1 MLRRRTGHRAV
12 QVVINR
18 FCGTGNGSCP
28 DPARR
33 GVPCRPGC
41 DQPVLRNRQRLL
53 PRPRP
58 PRGAVPSW
66 EDGGVT
72 GTLVLAGT
80 PIGEIADAP
89 PRLAAELA
97 AADVIAAEDTR
108 RLRRLTQAL
117 DVQPAGR
124 IVSYFEGNEAA
135 RTPELAD
142 ALAGGARVLL
152 VTDAGM
158 PSVSDPGYRLVA
170 AAVERGV
177 KVTAVPGPSAV
188 LTALAVSG
196 LPVDR
201 FCFEG
206 FPPRK
211 TGERLSR
218 LREVADERRTLVYFE
233 APHRLDDT
241 LAAMAEVFGADRRA
255 AVCRELTKTYEE
267 VRRGPLGE
275 LAEWAAEGVRGEI
288 TIVVE
293 GAPESGPEELG
304 PEELVRRVRVRE
316 EAGERRKEAIAAV
329 AADAGVPKRQVF
341 DAVVAAKNA
350 ARP

>member
-1 MLRRRTGHRAV
+1 M
-12 QVVINR
+12 
-18 FCGTGNGSCP
+18 
-28 DPARR
+28 
-33 GVPCRPGC
+33 
-41 DQPVLRNRQRLL
+41 
-53 PRPRP
+53 
-58 PRGAVPSW
+58 
-66 EDGGVT
+66 T

-80 PIGEIADAP
+80 PIGDVQDAP

-97 AADVIAAEDTR
+97 GADVVAAEDTR

-117 DVQPAGR
+117 GVAPAGR
-124 IVSYFEGNEAA
+124 VVSYFEGNESA
-135 RTPELAD
+135 RTPELVEE
-142 ALAGGARVLL
+142 LAGGARVLL

-177 KVTAVPGPSAV
+177 RVTAVPGPSAV
-188 LTALAVSG
+188 LTALALSG

-206 FPPRK
+206 FLPRK
-211 TGERLSR
+211 AGERLTR
-218 LREVADERRTLVYFE
+218 LREVAEERRTLVYFE

-241 LAAMAEVFGADRRA
+241 LAAMAEVFGTDRRA

-267 VRRGPLGE
+267 VRRGGLGE
-275 LAEWAAEGVRGEI
+275 LAAWAGEGVRGEI
-288 TIVVE
+288 TVVVE
-293 GAPESGPEELG
+293 GAPDKGAEEVDAG
-304 PEELVRRVRVRE
+304 ELVRRVRVRE

-329 AADAGVPKRQVF
+329 AAQVGVPKREVF

-350 ARP
+350 EKNAEKSA